1 METVTT
7 KRILKKMQ
15 EWASERKPLSPTSW
29 IDACQ
34 RMNVLLANDAD
45 DLVIK
50 QHEVAKMKNLLLS
63 DKDSKVNKA
72 TVAIEATPEYLEV
85 KKLEAHI
92 KRCEE
97 AIRIA
102 KKRAVMAD
110 TELKNY
116 S

>member
-1 METVTT
+1 MKKVTT

-15 EWASERKPLSPTSW
+15 EWASERKALSPGAW
-29 IDACQ
+29 IDACA

-45 DLVIK
+45 ELVEK
-50 QHEVAKMKNLLLS
+50 QFEVAKMKNLLLGN
-63 DKDSKVNKA
+63 KDTKVNRA
-72 TVAIEATPEYLEV
+72 TASIEATPQYMEA

-102 KKRAVMAD
+102 KKRATMAD

-116 S
+116 

>member
-7 KRILKKMQ
+7 KQILTKMQ
-15 EWASERKPLSPTSW
+15 EWASERKALSPSSW

-34 RMNVLLANDAD
+34 RLNVLLANDAD
-45 DLVIK
+45 ELVTK
-50 QHEVAKMKNLLLS
+50 QHEVAKMKSLLLS
-63 DKDSKVNKA
+63 SKDSKVNKA

-97 AIRIA
+97 SIRIA
-102 KKRAVMAD
+102 KKRATMAD
-110 TELKNY
+110 NELKNY
-116 S
+116 